1 MSARRNRIGSVL
13 RIRRLQEEAQR
24 GRLML
29 ANAELSS
36 AAVVTERR
44 REAYADLAPLAGDR
58 AASAFLAD
66 YAHRATSASAVLYAA
81 GEQQAAGERALVAQQ
96 AWTAAAR
103 EVDGVERLV
112 ERERTR
118 LYAEQLKVEQ
128 LATDE
133 AALARPGHRGA
144 R

>member
-1 MSARRNRIGSVL
+1 MSARRDRIGSVL
-13 RIRRLQEEAQR
+13 RIRRIQEEAQR
-24 GRLML
+24 GRLLL
-29 ANAELSS
+29 ANVEVSS
-36 AAVVTERR
+36 AVAVTERR
-44 REAYADLAPLAGDR
+44 RSSYAELVPAGGER
-58 AASAFLAD
+58 PSAAFLAER
-66 YAHRATSASAVLYAA
+66 AHHTASASAVLYAL
-81 GEQQAAGERALVAQQ
+81 GEQEAAGERALVAQQ

-118 LYAEQLKVEQ
+118 RFAEQLKSEQ

-133 AALARPGHRGA
+133 AAALARRSV

>member
-1 MSARRNRIGSVL
+1 MSARRDRIGSVL

-29 ANAELSS
+29 ANAEVAS
-36 AAVVTERR
+36 AAAVTERR
-44 REAYADLAPLAGDR
+44 REAYTWLAPLAGDR

-66 YAHRATSASAVLYAA
+66 HAHRTASASAVLYAA
-81 GEQQAAGERALVAQQ
+81 SVEQAAGERAVVAQH

-112 ERERTR
+112 EREQTR
-118 LYAEQLKVEQ
+118 AYAEQLKVEQ
-128 LATDE
+128 QATDE
-133 AALARPGHRGA
+133 AALARRGV